1 MCSPVTDTGIRLQIY
16 EKSQSVVL
24 QFSANMINFVARL
37 KCLTIMK
44 PSKTLSIALSV
55 LFVISAIAPTHAQM
69 LKEKY
74 IIAPKAD
81 MSYVLAVP
89 HSNYQNGQKL
99 ILWEFHSDY
108 ADQKFKLR
116 NEHKDIYSIM
126 PADAT
131 SKLLAIPESKLGENF
146 ITNLWQ
152 GTYGNEQYW
161 HIEHLTG
168 MVYVIKSLLNPD
180 YVLAVC
186 GTPGNNSDV
195 VIQRYTG
202 SENQK
207 WVIFS
212 TDSKFYTSYKNSFD
226 HKE

>member
-1 MCSPVTDTGIRLQIY
+1 
-16 EKSQSVVL
+16 
-24 QFSANMINFVARL
+24 
-37 KCLTIMK
+37 MK
-44 PSKTLSIALSV
+44 PRKTHSIALTL
-55 LFVISAIAPTHAQM
+55 LFVILTIVPAHAQM
-69 LKEKY
+69 LKGKY
-74 IIAPKAD
+74 ILASKAD
-81 MSYVLAVP
+81 MEYVLAVP
-89 HSNYQNGQKL
+89 QSNYQNGQKL

-116 NEHKDIYSIM
+116 NEHKNIFSIM

-131 SKLLAIPESKLGENF
+131 SKLLAIPESKLGENY
-146 ITNLWQ
+146 ITILWQ
-152 GTYGNEQYW
+152 STYSNEQYW

-202 SENQK
+202 SDNQK
-207 WVIFS
+207 WVIFT
-212 TDSKFYTSYKNSFD
+212 TDSEFYPLYKFTYD
-226 HKE
+226 HNK